1 MFRCVIQHPL
11 YPTGDNSWYKAEKS
25 LHWQW
30 THSVS
35 LSTRQKP
42 KLLTKDAMLTEW
54 ITLSQQFLNRANLF
68 FFPGHAAE
76 LSGSQFPQPGT
87 EPRPRQ
93 WKPQVLI
100 TMPPGNFQGLWDSSH
115 SQSSPRSYIC
125 HQNEAVHGLKGLV
138 LGMMKTCQK
147 KPEKKMQKFKNF
159 YRLFLEFID
168 KIRAELLSTEANLRK
183 NFMLNKNGFLICF
196 L

>member
-1 MFRCVIQHPL
+1 M
-11 YPTGDNSWYKAEKS
+11 N
-25 LHWQW
+25 
-30 THSVS
+30 
-35 LSTRQKP
+35 
-42 KLLTKDAMLTEW
+42 
-54 ITLSQQFLNRANLF
+54 TLSVHQHEAKSKAPHKRCHVDRMNNTLTAIPKQSQSFF
-68 FFPGHAAE
+68 FFPLAA
-76 LSGSQFPQPGT
+76 LQSFQDLFPQPGT

-138 LGMMKTCQK
+138 LGMMKTCRK
-147 KPEKKMQKFKNF
+147 KSEKKMQKSIKNF
-159 YRLFLEFID
+159 YHLFLEFID
-168 KIRAELLSTEANLRK
+168 KIHAELLFTEANLRK
-183 NFMLNKNGFLICF
+183 NFMLNKNGFPICF